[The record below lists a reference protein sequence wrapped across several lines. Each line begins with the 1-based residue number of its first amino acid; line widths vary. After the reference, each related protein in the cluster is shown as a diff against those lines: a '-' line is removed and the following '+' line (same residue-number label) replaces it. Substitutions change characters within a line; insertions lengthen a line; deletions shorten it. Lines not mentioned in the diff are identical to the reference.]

1 MPRSLFEHKI
11 FSSSYGTKAR
21 WICFN
26 FSSQAARFSGKSYK
40 LFKLHL
46 LIYKTCKRNHAKTDQ
61 PKYFSLGT
69 RILQP
74 NYGRAKMCGG
84 HVLCIYRSKYVCFV
98 LLQWT
103 CDWSWK
109 WCLFSL
115 ERHEFKGKDTFKC
128 KDMSGAVLRGTA
140 RVAYR
145 QDSFI
150 FIYFISGWR
159 TTGWFIVPRQ
169 QWGRW

>member
-1 MPRSLFEHKI
+1 MAP
-11 FSSSYGTKAR
+11 
-21 WICFN
+21 
-26 FSSQAARFSGKSYK
+26 K
-40 LFKLHL
+40 LDGSA
-46 LIYKTCKRNHAKTDQ
+46 LISALKQLDFQVRVISFLNYTYWYKTCKRNHAKTDQ

>member
-1 MPRSLFEHKI
+1 MAP
-11 FSSSYGTKAR
+11 
-21 WICFN
+21 
-26 FSSQAARFSGKSYK
+26 K
-40 LFKLHL
+40 LDGSA
-46 LIYKTCKRNHAKTDQ
+46 LISALKQLDFQVRVISFLNYTYWYNKTCKGNHAKTDQ

-103 CDWSWK
+103 CYWSWK

-115 ERHEFKGKDTFKC
+115 ERHEFKGKDTFIC
-128 KDMSGAVLRGTA
+128 TDMSGAVKFCDRSILTRLIHFHSFYIRMTNN
-140 RVAYR
+140 RMIYR
-145 QDSFI
+145 SQTTM
-150 FIYFISGWR
+150 R
-159 TTGWFIVPRQ
+159 TMIV
-169 QWGRW
+169 